1 MLEPTHGEQLLR
13 VSGALLALDDLRKA
27 IEARRSPRLVSG

>member
-1 MLEPTHGEQLLR
+1 VVMLEPTHGEQLLR

-27 IEARRSPRLVSG
+27 I